1 MVGKVRK
8 VERVGKSGNGK
19 GCGPTN
25 SGSATSRRNRSA
37 RFCHMLRCVIRYVWY
52 NVCVCVCVC
61 EDHIHTLYPT
71 NSLEDIYRIVAIN
84 STAVSVFQICVVN
97 LFDSIWTN
105 LHAERGGGRK
115 IRAF

>member
-1 MVGKVRK
+1 MVGKVQK

-37 RFCHMLRCVIRYVWY
+37 RYCHMLRCVIRYVWY

-61 EDHIHTLYPT
+61 
-71 NSLEDIYRIVAIN
+71 VCM
-84 STAVSVFQICVVN
+84 CVCV
-97 LFDSIWTN
+97 
-105 LHAERGGGRK
+105 GGG
-115 IRAF
+115 IYVHFIL

>member
-37 RFCHMLRCVIRYVWY
+37 RFCHMLRYVIRYVWY
-52 NVCVCVCVC
+52 NVCVYVHVCVCVYVCVHVCVCVC
-61 EDHIHTLYPT
+61 
-71 NSLEDIYRIVAIN
+71 V
-84 STAVSVFQICVVN
+84 CVCV
-97 LFDSIWTN
+97 
-105 LHAERGGGRK
+105 
-115 IRAF
+115 